1 MPDKKYISLNR
12 LSDFFDNLKEKFAEK
27 SYVESLIPTTLP
39 ASGGNSD
46 TVNGFAIQ
54 RKSQEEYDALA
65 VKDPNTL
72 YIIV

>member
-1 MPDKKYISLNR
+1 MSDRKYISLNR
-12 LSDFFDNLKEKFAEK
+12 LSDFLNKLNEKFVEK

-39 ASGGNSD
+39 ASGGNAD
-46 TVNGFAIQ
+46 TVNGLTIQ
-54 RKSQEEYDALA
+54 KKSQEEYDALA